1 LNFQSDSSSVLLATE
16 GTYPFYTGGVSTWCH
31 RLTSGLTNFNFR
43 LLSVVSNPYPRPK
56 YELAPN
62 VLEVIKVPQW
72 GLLQPAEFSHHQ
84 TTSTVLAKYWSTT
97 PRTIANRFRPLFE
110 SLLLQVLSP
119 QRDKEELG
127 QVLLGLYEYFQ
138 EHDYRTT
145 MDSIHAW
152 NIFQHAARAA
162 WEQRPHGTE
171 HPSLAEMKAAYRF
184 FYHLL
189 IVLHFPTPRVD
200 LCHSSAASFCGLPCV
215 MAKLIYGTPYLLTE
229 HGVYLREQYLNL
241 GRQIKSFFVRWFLY
255 RLVET
260 VVQLNYYFADRLS
273 PVCAYNSRWE
283 KRMGVPHNRIE
294 VIFNG
299 VDPERFH
306 PYPRSSNHR
315 PVVSTVGLVYSLK
328 GQLDL
333 IEATA
338 LLKPRFPNVDVR
350 LYGAANDRKYFNQ
363 CQQRVSELH
372 LQNHVTFAGN
382 TKEPWKVY
390 SGADVIAFPSVS
402 EGFPYA
408 LIEAMLCGAS
418 IVATDVGGVREALEG
433 CGLLVPARAPEQLAV
448 AIAFLLENDT
458 ERERLGRLAQRRA
471 LECFTEKKFLACYEN
486 TYRTMISP
494 RQRRLV
500 RAIE

>member
-1 LNFQSDSSSVLLATE
+1 LTFQPDSSSVLLATE

-31 RLTSGLTNFNFR
+31 RLTCGLTNFTFR
-43 LLSVVSNPYPRPK
+43 LVAVVSNPYPRAQ
-56 YELAPN
+56 YELPGN

-72 GLLQPAEFSHHQ
+72 GLLQPAAFSHHQ
-84 TTSTVLAKYWSTT
+84 RTSTVLAKYWNTSAQTL
-97 PRTIANRFRPLFE
+97 ADQFRPLFE
-110 SLLLQVLSP
+110 CLLLQVLSP

-127 QVLLGLYEYFQ
+127 RVLLDLYEYFQ
-138 EHDYRTT
+138 QHDYRAT
-145 MDSIHAW
+145 MNSTHAW

-162 WEQRPHGTE
+162 WEQRPHGNPT
-171 HPSLAEMKAAYRF
+171 LAEMKAAYRF
-184 FYHLL
+184 LYHLL
-189 IVLHFPTPRVD
+189 IVLHFPIPLVD

-215 MAKLIYGTPYLLTE
+215 LAKLTYGTPYLLTE

-241 GRQIKSFFVRWFLY
+241 RRQIKSFFVRWFLY

-283 KRMGVPHNRIE
+283 RQLGVPHNKIE

-306 PYPRSSNHR
+306 PYPRSSNQR
-315 PVVSTVGLVYSLK
+315 PLISSVGLIYSLK

-333 IEATA
+333 IEAAA
-338 LLKPRFPNVDVR
+338 LLKPRFPSLDVR
-350 LYGAANDRKYFNQ
+350 FYGAPNDREYFAR
-363 CQQRVSELH
+363 CQQRTSD
-372 LQNHVTFAGN
+372 LQLEKHVIFAGN

-408 LIEAMLCGAS
+408 LVEAMLCGAA

-433 CGLLVPARAPEQLAV
+433 CGLLVPARAPQQLAE
-448 AIAFLLENDT
+448 AIAFLLENDG

-471 LECFTEKKFLACYEN
+471 LERFTEKNFLSCYES
-486 TYRTMISP
+486 TYRAMMSP
-494 RQRRLV
+494 RQQRLL
-500 RAIE
+500 RA